1 MQSCPGKSS
10 LMGETQP
17 GPGEQ
22 GLRGRP
28 GPTVESSWRGETA
41 IPKQAS
47 VPLKQNCV
55 GTDSRAA
62 HKVLLRTQREGEGCL
77 LPGAA
82 WGAARPG
89 QSCTD
94 LQV

>member
-17 GPGEQ
+17 GPREQ
-22 GLRGRP
+22 GPRGRP
-28 GPTVESSWRGETA
+28 GPTLESSWRGETVK
-41 IPKQAS
+41 PKQAS
-47 VPLKQNCV
+47 IPLKQNCA
-55 GTDSRAA
+55 GTVPRAA
-62 HKVLLRTQREGEGCL
+62 HQALLRTQREGEGCL
-77 LPGAA
+77 LLRAASGASQ
-82 WGAARPG
+82 PG